1 MVMSRNVCLVGMMG
15 VGKTTV
21 AAIVGDRLG
30 RRVADTD
37 EEIRNWTRSSI
48 PELFEARGEAG
59 FRELERQVVEEL
71 ATFHDLVVSLGGGA
85 VLRDDT
91 VASLLLSGVIIHLD
105 VPPDELVR
113 RLAGGDDRPLLA
125 GNLKEQVYATHAA
138 RDARYRAV
146 ADITIDASV
155 PAADV
160 AEAVIAWSLAQ
171 GDVLTP
177 SEHEQVM
184 TGTVVTEEDAREGVV
199 IESADLRGN
208 APGGPD
214 GAGR

>member
-21 AAIVGDRLG
+21 AGIVGDRLG

-37 EEIRNWTRSSI
+37 EEIRTWTKASI
-48 PELFEARGEAG
+48 PELFEAKGEAG

-71 ATFHDLVVSLGGGA
+71 ATFHDLVLSLGGGA
-85 VLRDDT
+85 VLRDDN

-105 VPPDELVR
+105 VPPEELVR
-113 RLAGGDDRPLLA
+113 RLGGGQDRPLLA
-125 GNLKEQVYATHAA
+125 GDLEAQVHATHAA

-146 ADITIDASV
+146 ADITIDASAA
-155 PAADV
+155 AADV
-160 AEAVIAWSLAQ
+160 AEQIIAWALAQ

-184 TGTVVTEEDAREGVV
+184 TGTVVTGEDAADGVM
-199 IESADLRGN
+199 IESAEL
-208 APGGPD
+208 PGTGPGDTD
-214 GAGR
+214 GSSR